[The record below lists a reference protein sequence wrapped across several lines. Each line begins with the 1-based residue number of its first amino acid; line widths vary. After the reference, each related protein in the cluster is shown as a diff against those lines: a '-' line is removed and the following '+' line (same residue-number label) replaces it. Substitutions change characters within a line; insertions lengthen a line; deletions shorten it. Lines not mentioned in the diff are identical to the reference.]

1 MENTI
6 YRYNFSKEFLN
17 KLKKFSKDH
26 KDNDLH
32 EFNDYWGKWKKTNE
46 EYILMESR
54 ILRNN
59 GYNGNIDSKMYTS
72 VRYYLKNSIKKNP
85 VKRKKYVGLDKSFL
99 KTIDENITEM
109 LKGNIKP
116 NDGFLEF
123 MKAKKYEF
131 VLKSLILKLNS
142 LNMSNKDIHDKI
154 KKTYKNRFYQMKK
167 KLIN

>member
-26 KDNDLH
+26 KYNDLH
-32 EFNDYWGKWKKTNE
+32 EFNDYWEKWKKTYQ
-46 EYILMESR
+46 EYILMETR
-54 ILRNN
+54 LLRNS
-59 GYNGNIDSKMYTS
+59 GYSGNINSKMYTS
-72 VRYYLKNSIKKNP
+72 VRYYLKNASKKNP

-99 KTIDENITEM
+99 KTMDENIVEM
-109 LKGNIKP
+109 FKDNIKP

-123 MKAKKYEF
+123 MKEEKYKS